1 MGAFASG
8 VRDLALWLELGPA
21 TVVGHSLGGGVAMQF
36 AYQFPERTERL
47 ALVSSG
53 GLGRRVHAFLSNPA
67 GARTSSSPAAGSSC
81 SKARATS
88 RTSTSRRGSPPRSR
102 TGSR

>member
-8 VRDLALWLELGPA
+8 IRDLVLSLGLGPV

-36 AYQFPERTERL
+36 AYQFPERVERL

-53 GLGRRVHAFLSNPA
+53 GLGRQVHGVS
-67 GARTSSSPAAGSSC
+67 ARGHAPGL
-81 SKARATS
+81 
-88 RTSTSRRGSPPRSR
+88 
-102 TGSR
+102 